1 MKIKEFYKAREDGVN
16 LYRTYS
22 DQGFMVRQ
30 IETDVLYSEAVD
42 IEDAPF
48 TYEETDIPIEDR
60 EGNEPTST
68 LAPDEISPEEFMAL
82 VEEAL

>member
-1 MKIKEFYKAREDGVN
+1 MKIKEFFKTRNDGVN

-22 DQGFMVRQ
+22 DQGFMLRQ
-30 IETDVLYSEAVD
+30 IETGILYSEPIDV
-42 IEDAPF
+42 EDAPY
-48 TYEETDIPIEDR
+48 TYEETDILIEDR
-60 EGNEPTST
+60 EGDHNPS